1 MTSPSGLQILW
12 FGLIIVLWVGYF
24 LLEGFDFGVAILSP
38 FIAKDDVERRMV
50 LGSIGPVW
58 DGNEVWLLT
67 AGGATFAAFPLWYA
81 TLFSGFYLA
90 LFLILVALIVRGVGF
105 EFRHQREDARWRTMW
120 DWLLFAGSL
129 VPALLWGVAF
139 ADILQGVP
147 INAHHI
153 YTGTLLDLLNVYS
166 LLGGVTSAGL
176 FTLYGATFLSLKL
189 TGPPL
194 ERAHAVAQRLALP
207 MTAVVFAFLAYTLVN
222 AVNATNTG
230 VVPGPLPI
238 LAVVL
243 VGLTP
248 ILISHRLNGWAFTF
262 VGASI
267 ALVVLTLFLNL
278 YPRVLVSSTS
288 NAFSLTIT
296 QSSSTPYTLTVMT
309 IVAAIFVPVV
319 LLYTAWTYW
328 VFRQRLTR
336 DQFELPRLLQKKPP
350 PPTPKET

>member
-1 MTSPSGLQILW
+1 M
-12 FGLIIVLWVGYF
+12 
-24 LLEGFDFGVAILSP
+24 
-38 FIAKDDVERRMV
+38 
-50 LGSIGPVW
+50 
-58 DGNEVWLLT
+58 
-67 AGGATFAAFPLWYA
+67 
-81 TLFSGFYLA
+81 
-90 LFLILVALIVRGVGF
+90 
-105 EFRHQREDARWRTMW
+105 
-120 DWLLFAGSL
+120 
-129 VPALLWGVAF
+129 
-139 ADILQGVP
+139 
-147 INAHHI
+147 
-153 YTGTLLDLLNVYS
+153 
-166 LLGGVTSAGL
+166 
-176 FTLYGATFLSLKL
+176 
-189 TGPPL
+189 
-194 ERAHAVAQRLALP
+194 
-207 MTAVVFAFLAYTLVN
+207 
-222 AVNATNTG
+222 
-230 VVPGPLPI
+230 VPGPLPI

-350 PPTPKET
+350 RRPPRRLEQVHAAPPCRDVGPARRHRVAACATLQSACVVVGAAALATAISGVFAHGDDLAREAVPVAVFGSRARASLAPRLAGRGERSCRGGRRRR